1 MKLNTDYKELYNT
14 SPCGYF
20 CSLPDG
26 TIVDCNKKFLKSINY
41 TREEVID
48 KKKFTDILS
57 LGGKIYFESVYAP
70 ALKLSGTIEEI
81 NFNFI
86 KKEGTAFPVLVN
98 SVEVKDAEGLHLF
111 TQSAVFNVSQRKKYE
126 QELLIA
132 KTKANDLSNELK
144 EVNKELLNQTE
155 LILKQKLQLEEFN
168 HHLENNNS
176 QLSTFAHITSHNL
189 RAPVSNLIALKDFY
203 NESINLED
211 KAMLFSKV
219 EIVIGHLNETLNE
232 LIESVKIQGNKDI
245 THDPILFDTV
255 FDKTLAILD
264 TQILVSKAV
273 ITSNFSE
280 APTVAY
286 PKLYIESILLNL
298 LSNAIRYS
306 SPNRIPRIHFCTE
319 WIDDELL
326 LIAKDNGLGIDLKK
340 HGHKLFGL
348 NNTFHRHPNSKGV
361 GLFMTK
367 TQIEAVGGAIT
378 VESEVDKGTTFN
390 IILKKIGNDKKK
402 TLNLYHR

>member
-1 MKLNTDYKELYNT
+1 MNYSIDYKELYNT
-14 SPCGYF
+14 SPSGYF

-26 TIVDCNKKFLKSINY
+26 TIVDSNKKFLELTNY
-41 TREEVID
+41 TREEVIGE
-48 KKKFTDILS
+48 KNFTDFLS
-57 LGGKIYFESVYAP
+57 LGGKIYFENVYAP

-86 KKEGTAFPVLVN
+86 KKDGSAFPVLIN
-98 SVEVKDAEGLHLF
+98 SVEVKDTEGLHLF
-111 TQSAVFNVSQRKKYE
+111 TQSAVFNISQRKKYE

-132 KTKANDLSNELK
+132 KTKANALSNELK
-144 EVNKELLNQTE
+144 EVNKELHNRAE

-168 HHLENNNS
+168 HHLENKNR
-176 QLSTFAHITSHNL
+176 QLSSFAHIASHNL
-189 RAPVSNLIALKDFY
+189 RAPVSNLVALKDFY
-203 NESINLED
+203 NENIDLED

-219 EIVIGHLNETLNE
+219 EIVIGHLDETLNE

-245 THDPILFDTV
+245 IHDSIIFEAV

-273 ITSNFSE
+273 ITSDFSE
-280 APTVAY
+280 VPIASY

-306 SPNRIPRIHFCTE
+306 APDRIPRIHFYTE
-319 WIDDELL
+319 MKNNEIL

-348 NNTFHRHPNSKGV
+348 NNTFHRHPDSKGV

-390 IILKKIGNDKKK
+390 IILKKNRK
-402 TLNLYHR
+402 